1 MKRNRSD
8 GLCFVAVAYGGA
20 GELDTFE
27 QANAWWVYGLEGK
40 KLGKK
45 QLMSLYPKNFQE
57 RIDAFEHSV
66 IDVVI
71 CRNFGPRAMA
81 QLKALGLTLYTFSGG
96 CDAAVKAWQAKEL
109 IKL

>member
-1 MKRNRSD
+1 MKRSRSD
-8 GLCFVAVAYGGA
+8 GLCFVAVSYSGA

-27 QANAWWVYGLEGK
+27 QANSWWVYGLEGK

-45 QLMSLYPKNFQE
+45 QLMSLYPKSFQE

-71 CRNFGPRAMA
+71 CRNYGPRAMA
-81 QLKALGLTLYTFSGG
+81 QLKPLGMELYTFSGG
-96 CDAAVKAWQAKEL
+96 IDAAVKAYRNEEL
-109 IKL
+109 QKL